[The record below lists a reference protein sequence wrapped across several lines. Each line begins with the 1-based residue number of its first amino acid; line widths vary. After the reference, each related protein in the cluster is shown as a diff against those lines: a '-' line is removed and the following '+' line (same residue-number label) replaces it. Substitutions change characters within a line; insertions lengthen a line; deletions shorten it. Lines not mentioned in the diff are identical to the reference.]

1 MGVKRHPVDACAS
14 SRKPGALKGT
24 RVCSPRRT
32 TEEGTEF
39 DQTSSGV
46 GGKTA
51 GGTPDTGRLPER
63 LFARRPGTTDESRE
77 EHGEG
82 GEIAT
87 HSERLSHASLLWP
100 SSLTA
105 LAE

>member
-14 SRKPGALKGT
+14 STKSGSLKGM

-39 DQTSSGV
+39 NQTSSGV

-51 GGTPDTGRLPER
+51 GGRHDTGRLPER
-63 LFARRPGTTDESRE
+63 LFSRRPGPTDEGRE

-87 HSERLSHASLLWP
+87 HSERLSHVSLLWL
-100 SSLTA
+100 SSQTA

>member
-14 SRKPGALKGT
+14 STKSGSLKGT

-32 TEEGTEF
+32 KEEGTEF
-39 DQTSSGV
+39 NQTSSGV

-51 GGTPDTGRLPER
+51 GGRHDTERLPEN
-63 LFARRPGTTDESRE
+63 LFPGRPGTTDESRE

-87 HSERLSHASLLWP
+87 HSERLAHVSLLWL
-100 SSLTA
+100 SSQTA

>member
-1 MGVKRHPVDACAS
+1 MGVKRHPADACAS
-14 SRKPGALKGT
+14 STKSRALNGR
-24 RVCSPRRT
+24 RVSGPSGIE
-32 TEEGTEF
+32 EEGTEF
-39 DQTSSGV
+39 NQTSSGV

-51 GGTPDTGRLPER
+51 GGRHDTGRLPER
-63 LFARRPGTTDESRE
+63 LFSRRPGTTDEGRE